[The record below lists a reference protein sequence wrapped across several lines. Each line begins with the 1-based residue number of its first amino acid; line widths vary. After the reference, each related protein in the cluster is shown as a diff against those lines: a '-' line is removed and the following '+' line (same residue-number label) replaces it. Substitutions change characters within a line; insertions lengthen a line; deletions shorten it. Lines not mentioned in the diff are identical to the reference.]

1 MILIIDDDIA
11 VQTSIGLL
19 LKQSGFSYLSAKD
32 PDSALNLMKQNKFE
46 LILLDMNFSIDT
58 SGEEGIQLFKRIKSI
73 DPFVPVILI
82 TAWGTISL
90 AVEGMKLGAS
100 DFINK
105 PWSNE
110 HLLQSIKTTLHL
122 SSKNHPSET
131 SRIKLDDNY
140 NLEGIIGEHP
150 EFLKILETACRISNT
165 EASVL
170 ITGESG
176 TGKELI
182 AEVIHNNSERKQKKF
197 VKVNL
202 GGISSTLF
210 ESEMFGHKKGSFTDA
225 KENRKGR
232 FEAAHKGTIFL
243 DEIGDLDLNSQ
254 VKMLRVLQD
263 RSFEVLG
270 SNETKNVDVRI
281 VSATNKNLEMMILKN
296 EFREDLFYRIN
307 LITLKMPALRER
319 SSDIPLLVNRFIE
332 NLKTIYQKEN
342 LRISNSALQWLSE
355 LSWPGNVR
363 ELKNLV
369 ERTVLVSEKN
379 LLEIEDF
386 KIHLNSDSLKAK
398 GNLPAV
404 GTMTL
409 EQIEESMIRKAI
421 EFHKGNISQV
431 AKSLGLSRGAL
442 YRRMEKYGI
451 IE

>member
-11 VQTSIGLL
+11 VQTSLGLL
-19 LKQSGFSYLSAKD
+19 LKQSGFSYLSAED
-32 PDSALNLMKQNKFE
+32 PEKALNLLKEHKFD
-46 LILLDMNFSIDT
+46 LILLDMNFSIET
-58 SGEEGIQLFKRIKSI
+58 SGVEGLELLKKIKTVSSA
-73 DPFVPVILI
+73 VPVILI

-90 AVEGMKLGAS
+90 AVEGMKLGAV

-105 PWSNE
+105 PWTNE
-110 HLLQSIKTTLHL
+110 HLLESIKTALDL
-122 SSKNHPSET
+122 SVKETAAET
-131 SRIKLDDNY
+131 SRSKLDEQY
-140 NLEGIIGEHP
+140 NLDGIVGEHP
-150 EFLKILETACRISNT
+150 EFIKVLETACRISKTN
-165 EASVL
+165 ASVL

-182 AEVIHNNSERKQKKF
+182 AEVIHNNSSRCDNPF

-232 FEAAHKGTIFL
+232 FEIADKGTIFL

-263 RSFEVLG
+263 RTFEILG

-281 VSATNKNLEMMILKN
+281 VSATNKNLEKMISSD

-307 LITLKMPALRER
+307 LITLKMPSLRER
-319 SSDIPLLVNRFIE
+319 ASDIPLLVNQFVN
-332 NLKTIYQKEN
+332 NLKIIYHKDDLE
-342 LRISNSALQWLSE
+342 ISSDALNWLSE
-355 LSWPGNVR
+355 LPWPGNVR

-369 ERTVLVSEKN
+369 ERTVLVSDKK
-379 LLEIEDF
+379 LLTIDDF
-386 KIHLNSDSLKAK
+386 KIHLNNNSVAHNSS
-398 GNLPAV
+398 LPAV

-409 EQIEESMIRKAI
+409 EQIEKSMILKAI

-451 IE
+451 NE

>member
-11 VQTSIGLL
+11 VQTSLGLL
-19 LKQSGFSYLSAKD
+19 LKQSGFSYLSAENSEK
-32 PDSALNLMKQNKFE
+32 ALTVLQQQKFD
-46 LILLDMNFSIDT
+46 LILLDMNFSIET
-58 SGEEGIQLFKRIKSI
+58 SGMEGIDLLKKIKAADSS
-73 DPFVPVILI
+73 VPVILI

-90 AVEGMKLGAS
+90 AVEGMKLGAC

-105 PWSNE
+105 PWSND
-110 HLLQSIKTTLHL
+110 LLLESIKTALDIST
-122 SSKNHPSET
+122 KKETKET
-131 SRIKLDDNY
+131 SRQQLNEQY
-140 NLEGIIGEHP
+140 NLNGIVGEHLN
-150 EFLKILETACRISNT
+150 FVKILETACRISKTN
-165 EASVL
+165 ASVL

-182 AEVIHNNSERKQKKF
+182 AEIIHNNSARNEKQF

-225 KENRKGR
+225 RENRKGR
-232 FEAAHKGTIFL
+232 FEIADKGTIFL

-263 RSFEVLG
+263 RTFEVLG

-281 VSATNKNLEMMILKN
+281 VSATNKNLEKMISSN

-307 LITLKMPALRER
+307 LITLKIPALRER
-319 SSDIPLLVNRFIE
+319 APDIPLLVNQFVN
-332 NLKTIYQKEN
+332 NLKVIYHKNDLQVCKE
-342 LRISNSALQWLSE
+342 ALNWLSE
-355 LSWPGNVR
+355 LPWPGNVR

-369 ERTVLVSEKN
+369 ERTVLVSDKK
-379 LLEIEDF
+379 LLKINDF
-386 KIHLNSDSLKAK
+386 KIHLNNTSATHKS
-398 GNLPAV
+398 NLPAV

-409 EQIEESMIRKAI
+409 EQIEKSMIIKAI
-421 EFHKGNISQV
+421 EFHKGNISKV

-451 IE
+451 KE